1 MMKKMTLIKEF
12 ICGEEGKPAFIVD
25 AQDRMLRTST
35 VVRIEKYEADVL
47 VETKNSVYCTA
58 RFYDFGY
65 MSQSLIAADG
75 GSVRNELE
83 FATYFYD
90 FGYMSQSLI
99 TADGGSV
106 RNELEFA
113 TYDIAYKN
121 GSNESEVYA
130 RMLNEGRTLT
140 EDNDAKIVLRQ
151 LCQEFPNIYLL
162 RQFCRVKGGY
172 CLLSDGSDHRYMYF
186 TKNAIY
192 IVAVGLLKL
201 NGYHIRLHCYRQK
214 SGC

>member
-58 RFYDFGY
+58 R
-65 MSQSLIAADG
+65 
-75 GSVRNELE
+75 
-83 FATYFYD
+83 FYD

>member
-75 GSVRNELE
+75 GSVC
-83 FATYFYD
+83 
-90 FGYMSQSLI
+90 
-99 TADGGSV
+99 
-106 RNELEFA
+106 NELEFA
-113 TYDIAYKN
+113 TYDVAYKN

-186 TKNAIY
+186 TKNAMY
-192 IVAVGLLKL
+192 VVAVGLLKFS
-201 NGYHIRLHCYRQK
+201 GYHIRLHCYRQK

>member
-25 AQDRMLRTST
+25 AQDWMLRTST

-75 GSVRNELE
+75 DSVC
-83 FATYFYD
+83 
-90 FGYMSQSLI
+90 
-99 TADGGSV
+99 
-106 RNELEFA
+106 NELEFA
-113 TYDIAYKN
+113 TYDVAYKN
-121 GSNESEVYA
+121 GSNEIEVYA

-192 IVAVGLLKL
+192 IVAVGLLKFS
-201 NGYHIRLHCYRQK
+201 GYHIRLHCYRQK

>member
-1 MMKKMTLIKEF
+1 MKKMTLIKEF

-75 GSVRNELE
+75 DSVCNELE
-83 FATYFYD
+83 FATYFYA

-99 TADGGSV
+99 AADGGSV
-106 RNELEFA
+106 RNELEYA
-113 TYDIAYKN
+113 TYDVAYKN
-121 GSNESEVYA
+121 GSNEIEVYA

-151 LCQEFPNIYLL
+151 L

>member
-1 MMKKMTLIKEF
+1 M
-12 ICGEEGKPAFIVD
+12 EEKRRERRYDEEDDIDQRIYLWRRGKPAFIVD
-25 AQDRMLRTST
+25 AQDWMLRTST

-75 GSVRNELE
+75 DSVC
-83 FATYFYD
+83 
-90 FGYMSQSLI
+90 
-99 TADGGSV
+99 
-106 RNELEFA
+106 NELEFA
-113 TYDIAYKN
+113 TYDVAYKN
-121 GSNESEVYA
+121 GSNEIEVYA

-151 LCQEFPNIYLL
+151 LCQEFPKTLSAQAILP
-162 RQFCRVKGGY
+162 RKGRY
-172 CLLSDGSDHRYMYF
+172 YLLSDGSDHRYMYF

-192 IVAVGLLKL
+192 IVAVGLLKFS
-201 NGYHIRLHCYRQK
+201 GYHIRLHCYRQK

>member
-25 AQDRMLRTST
+25 AQDQMLRTST

-58 RFYDFGY
+58 EFYDFGY
-65 MSQSLIAADG
+65 MSQSLTAAG
-75 GSVRNELE
+75 GCSVR
-83 FATYFYD
+83 
-90 FGYMSQSLI
+90 S
-99 TADGGSV
+99 
-106 RNELEFA
+106 ELEFA
-113 TYDIAYKN
+113 TYDVAYKN

-162 RQFCRVKGGY
+162 RQFCRVRGGY